1 MVVPPSWQPSEFN
14 DERTR
19 QQRVEKNIRRD
30 TRRSWMLVI
39 AGVVLILGL
48 IPAILFDLPGLGIIL
63 VPLGMFMIIGGAIQL
78 IFERGD

>member
-1 MVVPPSWQPSEFN
+1 MVVPPSWQPDEFN

-19 QQRVEKNIRRD
+19 QDRAEKNVRRD
-30 TRRSWMLVI
+30 ARGSWTLVI
-39 AGVVLILGL
+39 VGILLILGL
-48 IPAILFDLPGLGIIL
+48 IPAILVNLPGLGIIL